1 MVLIEKKKMKP
12 PVDIRRGELTVGYI
26 EYKAQKK
33 ESILK
38 QVKKKIQKILERQ
51 QKNK

>member
-1 MVLIEKKKMKP
+1 MVLIEKRKMKK
-12 PVDIRRGELTVGYI
+12 PVDVRKGEITVGYV

-38 QVKKKIQKILERQ
+38 QVKKKIKKISE
-51 QKNK
+51 